1 MEMPDS
7 RLWTIHRMGIPGSQ
21 SDCKHHPESKSSN
34 RGRVATACI
43 GTFCGIALVGLMS
56 CPFLYRSKA
65 TKEKPAAPQIQ
76 ALEAE
81 LVSTVGMILV
91 CKPGRTEWQEVKT
104 GARLKEGDLIQ
115 TDSSGSAS
123 IRYSNGTTVFIQK
136 NTIFTVQNTSKGTM
150 EITALPQIAGPESRT
165 SPDAVNS
172 DSGLEGLISSKAEAR
187 ELQPSIELQR
197 IIPFGR
203 SLELVGYVEAGSKLV
218 VNGEGVEIAGDGSF
232 KHFTNPFPA
241 TARKVNLVMK
251 VTDLAG
257 KTRTLSTTYDF
268 SSPGGNN

>member
-7 RLWTIHRMGIPGSQ
+7 RLWTIRHMDIPGSQ

-34 RGRVATACI
+34 RGKVATACI
-43 GTFCGIALVGLMS
+43 WTFCGIALVGLMS

-65 TKEKPAAPQIQ
+65 TKEKPATPQIQ
-76 ALEAE
+76 AFEAG
-81 LVSTVGMILV
+81 LVSTVGMVLV
-91 CKPGRTEWQEVKT
+91 CRPGRTEWQEVKT

-115 TDSSGSAS
+115 TDSSGAAS
-123 IRYSNGTTVFIQK
+123 IRYPNGTTVFIQE

-150 EITALPQIAGPESRT
+150 EISALPRMAVPESRA

-172 DSGLEGLISSKAEAR
+172 DSGLEGVIPSKAEAGD
-187 ELQPSIELQR
+187 LLPSIELRR

-218 VNGEGVEIAGDGSF
+218 VNGEGVEISGDGSF

-241 TARKVNLVMK
+241 TARKVNLIMK